1 VTVLRAVCG
10 HFRLRGSKSGCRI
23 SCDAGHSLAR
33 FSLRISQYLY
43 GRVMEYVV
51 AIVVA
56 LIAGTASSLLAP
68 WAHWRVERQREDR
81 AHRREQIARWR
92 KGIATYETHAVTDPK
107 IAIMPPFGFETS
119 TWYAE
124 LRRHLRNEP
133 QILQVLAGQS
143 TGHAGRDPQAV
154 ALYAEVDRLE
164 TEWKL

>member
-1 VTVLRAVCG
+1 
-10 HFRLRGSKSGCRI
+10 
-23 SCDAGHSLAR
+23 
-33 FSLRISQYLY
+33 
-43 GRVMEYVV
+43 MEYVV

-92 KGIATYETHAVTDPK
+92 EGIAAYEAYSSTD
-107 IAIMPPFGFETS
+107 ATIMLLPPYEFITE

-124 LRRHLRNEP
+124 LRRHLKDEAT
-133 QILQVLAGQS
+133 LLKVLAGKS
-143 TGHAGRDPQAV
+143 VGPVGRDPQV
-154 ALYAEVDRLE
+154 MALYDEVDRLE